1 MVWHKIYK
9 FINSIEHEYS
19 YAGRNGAKG
28 EKRQNKRKATPEDI
42 KRQNRANRIVKYRR
56 LIKANFYPGDFWCC
70 LKYGSGVRKEV
81 AAVKKDIRKFL
92 KHMRKQY
99 KKLGI
104 ALKFIYRMEIGKK
117 GGIHFHI
124 IVNRLWNLPV
134 STDLILSAC
143 WEKVI
148 GGDARGLVDYRTLY
162 ESGGYDSLAAYI
174 TKTPEYDADPED
186 KYYEQ
191 MAFTIDEQN
200 ALAAYTPEEQKQLLS
215 ISSSRNLIRPEPRKE
230 RASSAKIKKL
240 LRDGPKAKEGYV
252 IDQDS
257 IQHGVNPF
265 NGLSFYKYSER
276 RIVEIRPR
284 GVPREGGIT

>member
-9 FINSIEHEYS
+9 FMNSIEHEYS

-28 EKRQNKRKATPEDI
+28 EKRQKKQKATPEDI
-42 KRQNRANRIVKYRR
+42 KRQNRTNRIVRCRR
-56 LIKANFYPGDFWCC
+56 LIKANFYPGDLWCC

-81 AAVKKDIRKFL
+81 VAVKKDIGKFL
-92 KHMRKQY
+92 TRMRRQY

-104 ALKFIYRMEIGKK
+104 SLKFVYRMEIGKN

-124 IVNRLWNLPV
+124 IVNRLWNMPV
-134 STDLILSAC
+134 STDLILSTC

-162 ESGGYDSLAAYI
+162 ESGGYDALAAYI
-174 TKTPEYDADPED
+174 TKTPEHNPGD
-186 KYYEQ
+186 YEQ
-191 MAFTIDEQN
+191 MEFTIDEQN
-200 ALAAYTPEEQKQLLS
+200 ALAAYTPEEQKQLLR

-230 RASSAKIKKL
+230 RASSAKIRKL

-257 IQHGVNPF
+257 IQYGVNPF

-284 GVPREGGIT
+284 GVPREGDIT